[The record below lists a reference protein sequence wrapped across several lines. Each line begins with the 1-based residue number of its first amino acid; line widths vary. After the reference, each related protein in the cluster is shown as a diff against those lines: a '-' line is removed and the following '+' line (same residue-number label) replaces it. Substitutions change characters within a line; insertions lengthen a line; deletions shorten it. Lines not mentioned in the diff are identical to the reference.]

1 MFINLSNHP
10 SDRWSEEQRKA
21 ALELSQRLGAHI
33 GQASTINDIPFP
45 NINPY
50 ADRAAIEEIADQYF
64 GQIYSQSTPA
74 TTAVHV
80 MGEMTCTF
88 AIIRRL
94 LAHGYS
100 CVAATSERNTIENP
114 DGTKLT
120 TFNFVQF
127 RSY

>member
-21 ALELSQRLGAHI
+21 ALELSRQLGDHI
-33 GQASTINDIPFP
+33 GQAPSISDIPFP
-45 NINPY
+45 NINPH
-50 ADRAAIEEIADQYF
+50 ADKAAIEQIADQYF
-64 GQIYSQSTPA
+64 GQICSYATPT

-94 LAHGYS
+94 LAHGYT
-100 CVAATSERNTIENP
+100 CVAATSERNTVENP

-120 TFNFVQF
+120 TFNFAQF
-127 RSY
+127 RPY